1 MTTNMHTHPIW
12 KLEIYH
18 QSGVVVATAEQL
30 PNGQPDIHGDMIL
43 LAESLP
49 AITSLT
55 RFFTDPDERARACYT
70 AYRDAY
76 EATYDAALP
85 SWDELLA
92 LPHEAARCAVWRATA
107 AAAAAVDP
115 TLN

>member
-1 MTTNMHTHPIW
+1 MNTHPIW
-12 KLEIYH
+12 QLTIYD
-18 QSGVVVATAEQL
+18 QTGQTVAIAEQF

-70 AYRDAY
+70 AYQEAY
-76 EATYDAALP
+76 EATYDTTLP
-85 SWDELLA
+85 TWDELKS
-92 LPHEAARCAVWRATA
+92 LPNEAARCAVWRATA